1 MLARPDPDVKI
12 WLSKGLNPS
21 LYSIFHGDFEKKTLE
36 KRISKQMK
44 VYEQITFFHK
54 KSKFLKICL
63 PDRKIDFLRGGPIF
77 GEIKREPEPG
87 RTGTGP
93 NRNRT
98 EPEPT
103 ETEPNRTEPWPS

>member
-1 MLARPDPDVKI
+1 MEI
-12 WLSKGLNPS
+12 S
-21 LYSIFHGDFEKKTLE
+21 KKTLE
-36 KRISKQMK
+36 KRISKQMR

-54 KSKFLKICL
+54 KSKFLKICFL
-63 PDRKIDFLRGGPIF
+63 DRKMNFLRGGPIF
-77 GEIKREPEPG
+77 GEKKREPEPG

-103 ETEPNRTEPWPS
+103 ETEPNRTEPWDCCIYVL